1 MSDDSEDWKT
11 AKVLIF
17 LFLFVMG
24 INYYDEIKD
33 DILKKI
39 KQMEVPNYM
48 EPVRN
53 NDFEAA
59 HKALDKLYLIYQ
71 KDTRDYE
78 IAEQYVEAERNVF
91 SAEVRYLIA
100 EKDPEEAT
108 KRIQF
113 LLNEF
118 IHVGQHPES
127 YYSYSNPYPK
137 SVKAKNA
144 ICDQIVDLGILAK
157 NKVLV
162 ELALSHYLNDPE
174 NNKST
179 DKDAAEKKYKE
190 AVKRG
195 AFK

>member
-1 MSDDSEDWKT
+1 MPKELKI
-11 AKVLIF
+11 LII
-17 LFLFVMG
+17 LWCIVAG
-24 INYYDEIKD
+24 IGYYAENRDG
-33 DILKKI
+33 ILKKI
-39 KQMEVPNYM
+39 KQMGVPNYM

-71 KDTRDYE
+71 KDTWDYK

-100 EKDPEEAT
+100 EKDPKEAT
-108 KRIQF
+108 QRIQF

-118 IHVGQHPES
+118 IHVGQLDS
-127 YYSYSNPYPK
+127 YYYYWNPYPQ

-190 AVKRG
+190 AIKRG
-195 AFK
+195 AFQ

>member
-1 MSDDSEDWKT
+1 MSKG
-11 AKVLIF
+11 LIF
-17 LFLFVMG
+17 FIIFYCILGG
-24 INYYDEIKD
+24 ISYYAANRD

-71 KDTRDYE
+71 KDTWDYN

-108 KRIQF
+108 QRIQF

-118 IHVGQHPES
+118 IHIGQHPVL
-127 YYSYSNPYPK
+127 YYSEMNPYPK

-162 ELALSHYLNDPE
+162 ELALSHYLNDPRD
-174 NNKST
+174 NKST

-195 AFK
+195 AFQ